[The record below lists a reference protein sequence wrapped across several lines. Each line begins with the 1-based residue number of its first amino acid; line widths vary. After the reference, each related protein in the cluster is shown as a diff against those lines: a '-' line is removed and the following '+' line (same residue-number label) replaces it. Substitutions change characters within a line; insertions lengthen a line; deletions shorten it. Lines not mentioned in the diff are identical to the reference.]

1 VNFRE
6 HAQLCDSL
14 WKTVNDPSNN
24 FMDRIRDVQDTLR
37 KLEKVVIAQTKANI
51 SREDQINGKLIQ
63 RSTHDAII
71 INEAFS
77 KFFTLVNDI
86 CRKAEPQYQLSHLL
100 VLKQKENC
108 HIRKTNTGCGAK
120 QIDDTGKC
128 AKHIYQRIYIA
139 LQSMSTSHVRNK
151 MRNGK
156 GTHCI

>member
-1 VNFRE
+1 MNFRE
-6 HAQLCDSL
+6 HAQLYDSL
-14 WKTVNDPSNN
+14 CKTVNDPSNN
-24 FMDRIRDVQDTLR
+24 FMDRIQD
-37 KLEKVVIAQTKANI
+37 KQEKAVIAHTKANI

-63 RSTHDAII
+63 RSSHDAII
-71 INEAFS
+71 INEAAS